1 MSLSYKNVLG
11 LEDAYTLD
19 KLNQA
24 YLNKIRTINTTQLT
38 DIDKQ
43 VYSETLKR
51 YYNQAKNELHRRQLF
66 NFFEDD
72 MISELRMPQLFST
85 RDVNTA
91 NNNSN
96 NFSSNVYSSSSTYK
110 EKLMP
115 DGSKIVVN
123 ESSSNN
129 NGEITK
135 NTNSYRRLPNGETE
149 PIEYNDAL
157 KQIQNKLYLM

>member
-11 LEDAYTLD
+11 LEDAYTLEQ
-19 KLNQA
+19 LNQA
-24 YLNKIRTINTTQLT
+24 YLNKIRTINTSQLS

-43 VYSETLKR
+43 VYAETLKR

-85 RDVNTA
+85 RDVNT
-91 NNNSN
+91 NN

-110 EKLMP
+110 EK
-115 DGSKIVVN
+115 
-123 ESSSNN
+123 
-129 NGEITK
+129 
-135 NTNSYRRLPNGETE
+135 
-149 PIEYNDAL
+149 
-157 KQIQNKLYLM
+157 

>member
-1 MSLSYKNVLG
+1 MSLFYNHVLG
-11 LEDAYTLD
+11 LEDGYTLD
-19 KLNQA
+19 QLNQS
-24 YLNKIRTINTTQLT
+24 YLKKISTISDSKLS

-43 VYSETLKR
+43 IYSETLKK
-51 YYNQAKNELHRRQLF
+51 YYKQAKNEIHRRKLF
-66 NFFEDD
+66 NFLEDD
-72 MISELRMPQLFST
+72 ITSELRMPHL
-85 RDVNTA
+85 
-91 NNNSN
+91 
-96 NFSSNVYSSSSTYK
+96 FSSNVYSSSSTYK

-115 DGSKIVVN
+115 DGSRIIVN

-149 PIEYNDAL
+149 PIKYNDAL

>member
-11 LEDAYTLD
+11 LEDAYTLEQ
-19 KLNQA
+19 LNQA
-24 YLNKIRTINTTQLT
+24 YLNKIRSINTSQLS

-43 VYSETLKR
+43 VYAETLKR

-72 MISELRMPQLFST
+72 MMSELRMPQLFST
-85 RDVNTA
+85 RDINT
-91 NNNSN
+91 NN

-115 DGSKIVVN
+115 DGSRIVVN

-149 PIEYNDAL
+149 PIEYNEAL

>member
-11 LEDAYTLD
+11 IEDNYTLD
-19 KLNQA
+19 QLNQA
-24 YLNKIRTINTTQLT
+24 YWNKINTISSSELS

-43 VYSETLKR
+43 VYAETLKK

-66 NFFEDD
+66 NFFDED
-72 MISELRMPQLFST
+72 IITSELRIPKLFST
-85 RDVNTA
+85 RNIET
-91 NNNSN
+91 NNS
-96 NFSSNVYSSSSTYK
+96 SSNVYSSSSTYK

-115 DGSKIVVN
+115 DGSRIVVN

-149 PIEYNDAL
+149 PIEYNEAL

>member
-1 MSLSYKNVLG
+1 MSLSYKHVLG
-11 LEDAYTLD
+11 LEDGYTLEQ
-19 KLNQA
+19 LNQS
-24 YLNKIRTINTTQLT
+24 YLKKISTVSDSKLS

-43 VYSETLKR
+43 IYAETLKK
-51 YYNQAKNELHRRQLF
+51 YYKQAKNEIHRRKFF
-66 NFFEDD
+66 NFLEDD
-72 MISELRMPQLFST
+72 ITSELRMPHL
-85 RDVNTA
+85 
-91 NNNSN
+91 
-96 NFSSNVYSSSSTYK
+96 FSSNVYSSSSTYK

-115 DGSKIVVN
+115 DGSRIVLN

-149 PIEYNDAL
+149 PIEYNYAL